1 MTHVSCPSCR
11 VRFKRALAAH
21 LEECPL
27 CGSPL
32 DHSDSAGPL
41 LGLRL
46 FDADLVDLQAS
57 SHAPTSETEAAAI
70 PSGPTRDD

>member
-11 VRFKRALAAH
+11 VRFNRALAAH

-32 DHSDSAGPL
+32 DSSSSAEPL

-46 FDADLVDLQAS
+46 FDADQVEPQAS
-57 SHAPTSETEAAAI
+57 PHVAMPHAKTMALPV
-70 PSGPTRDD
+70 PKGSG